1 MDDQW
6 RELFL
11 YPDRASAEVVAG
23 LLRSE
28 SIPVRVVA
36 DEPVPG
42 LVRSCTLWVPA
53 AALARARK
61 ICREPPLTE
70 EEWSKYLEE
79 NPLEEDGSGGTP

>member
-1 MDDQW
+1 M
-6 RELFL
+6 

-53 AALARARK
+53 SALTRARE

-79 NPLEEDGSGGTP
+79 NPLEQDEPGGLP